1 MTSSVI
7 LYHNPNC
14 SKSRAALLLLQVR
27 NVDTKVI
34 PYLTEPLCEDQ
45 IRTLKEKLAISTV
58 RDMMRHKDSLYT
70 TLQLDQADEE
80 TLIAAIAAHPI
91 LIERPIVVYGD
102 RAAIG
107 RPLTNIEALLENHVS

>member
-1 MTSSVI
+1 MTSTVI

-14 SKSRAALLLLQVR
+14 SKSRAALLLLKVR

-34 PYLTEPLCEDQ
+34 PYLTEPLGEEQ
-45 IRTLKEKLAISTV
+45 IRNLKKKLAISSV
-58 RDMMRHKDSLYT
+58 REMMRSKDTLYSD
-70 TLQLDQADEE
+70 LQLDQADED

-91 LIERPIVVYGD
+91 LIERPIVVFGEH
-102 RAAIG
+102 AAIG

>member
-34 PYLTEPLCEDQ
+34 PYLTEPLSEDQ
-45 IRTLKEKLAISTV
+45 IRILKKKLAISTV

-70 TLQLDQADEE
+70 TLRLDQADEE

-91 LIERPIVVYGD
+91 LIERPIVVFGE